1 MTISHGRSN
10 SLSFDWLTMAVYFS
24 LVVVGALMLY
34 ATDHKQEATS
44 FELTASFS
52 RQMVWVG
59 VSLVAFLLVI
69 VIDWKVWFTFAFPI
83 FGLSLLLLVVVLIFG
98 QEIKGAKAW
107 ISLFGFSFQPG
118 EFAKLGTCLA
128 LSSYISSVRFSHQ
141 NLKTTIIAIGIFVA
155 PAFLILLQP
164 DAGSAIVFGSFLIML
179 YRTGMTPA
187 IYIFGFALI
196 LVFVFSLIYSPN
208 VVMLALFIAGLLFFV
223 YQFDDNKLLWLGAV
237 IAAAVASGVLFFQGF
252 TMISLLG
259 LSALLGVFM
268 VYHIQRRKS
277 QFSLLLMGSVML
289 LSAFSFG
296 SNYAFNKFLAPHQ
309 KDRINVWLQ
318 PEKTDPNGSRYNL
331 IQSQV
336 AIGSGGLQGK
346 GFLNGTM
353 TKLNYVPEQSTDFIF
368 STIGEEQG
376 FLGSIG
382 IVLLYT
388 ILLIRITQIGER
400 SRHKFILHYAY
411 GLAGILFFHYFI
423 NIGMTMG
430 IMPIVGIPLPFI
442 SRGGSALLIFSI
454 MMAILLKMDMD
465 RMTRF

>member
-10 SLSFDWLTMAVYFS
+10 TLRFDWLTMAVYFS

-34 ATDHKQEATS
+34 ATDHKQGAES
-44 FELTASFS
+44 FEMTASFS
-52 RQMVWVG
+52 RQMIWVG
-59 VSLVAFLLVI
+59 VSLLVFFLVL

-83 FGLSLLLLVVVLIFG
+83 FGLSLLLLVVVLLFG
-98 QEIKGAKAW
+98 HEVKGAKAW
-107 ISLFGFSFQPG
+107 ISLFGFGFQPG

-141 NLKTTIIAIGIFVA
+141 NLRTTMIAIGIIIA

-164 DAGSAIVFGSFLIML
+164 DAGSAIVFGSFLIVL

-196 LVFVFSLIYSPN
+196 LVFVFSLIYSPYL
-208 VVMLALFIAGLLFFV
+208 VMLALFISGLLFFV

-237 IAAAVASGVLFFQGF
+237 VAAAIASGVLFFQGF
-252 TMISLLG
+252 RLVSLLG

-277 QFSLLLMGSVML
+277 QFSLLLVGSVML

-388 ILLIRITQIGER
+388 ILLLRITQIGER

-442 SRGGSALLIFSI
+442 SRGGSSLLIFSI

>member
-10 SLSFDWLTMAVYFS
+10 TLSFDWLTMAIYFS
-24 LVVVGALMLY
+24 LIVIGSLMLY
-34 ATDHKQEATS
+34 ATDHKQGAET
-44 FELTASFS
+44 FEMTASFS

-59 VSLVAFLLVI
+59 VSLLAFFLVM

-83 FGLSLLLLVVVLIFG
+83 FGLSLFLLLVVLLVG
-98 QEIKGAKAW
+98 DEVKGAKAW

-141 NLKTTIIAIGIFVA
+141 NLKTTMIAIGILVV

-196 LVFVFSLIYSPN
+196 LVFIFSLIYSPY

-223 YQFDDNKLLWLGAV
+223 YQFDDNRLIWLG
-237 IAAAVASGVLFFQGF
+237 GVLAATVAGVVLFSHGF
-252 TMISLLG
+252 KMISLIMLF
-259 LSALLGVFM
+259 SMLGVFM
-268 VYHIQRRKS
+268 FYHMQRRKS
-277 QFSLLLMGSVML
+277 QFSLLLMGSVIL
-289 LSAFSFG
+289 LSSFSFG

-388 ILLIRITQIGER
+388 ILLLRITQIGER

-442 SRGGSALLIFSI
+442 SRGGSSLLIFSI
-454 MMAILLKMDMD
+454 MMAILLRMDMD